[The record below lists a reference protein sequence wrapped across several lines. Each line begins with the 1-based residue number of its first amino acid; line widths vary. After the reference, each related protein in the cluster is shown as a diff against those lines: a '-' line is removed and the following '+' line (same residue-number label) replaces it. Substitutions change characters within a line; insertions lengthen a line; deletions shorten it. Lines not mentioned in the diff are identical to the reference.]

1 MKTTL
6 RMTTKKSR
14 KISVTAKSES
24 NPERELKPDLWPV
37 YGSIKADTW
46 SCMTIH

>member
-6 RMTTKKSR
+6 KLTTKKSR
-14 KISVTAKSES
+14 KIAVTAKAK
-24 NPERELKPDLWPV
+24 PERELKPDLWPV